1 MSLNNSTLLPEQI
14 IHTVNCK
21 QQKINKNEKL
31 IKCSSCKKI
40 HHRKCHKVYA
50 RTRYQINNWKC
61 WSCLNA
67 TRIKCK
73 KCKKTIAR
81 NLQPVQCTSCKKNF
95 HKKCAKLTSNHICNW
110 WSCHDCTGLEFPFC
124 NLSNEEFLGTINGI
138 DNIDET
144 KLSLLPSFSVQTLL
158 DKITS
163 NICIETGEFEA
174 DTINS
179 KYYSSNDFLARK
191 FSKSKFSIL
200 HINIVSLQSRIN
212 ELRELL
218 AVLKQPFDIIAI
230 SETKLKTGCDI
241 TVNIDLDGY
250 DLEKTPTETF
260 FGGVAIYV
268 KKSHA
273 HSVRKE
279 LNFSDKNVAESIFI
293 EIERKNR
300 KNIIVGCLY
309 RHHSELQKFNNLFLS
324 KILKKLAKHKNKT
337 VFLCGDFNANLLA
350 AEEHSDTEA
359 FYEDLACQ
367 SFQPLFLQPTRVT
380 SHSATL
386 IDNIFC
392 NDLTAHTEGGNL
404 TTSISDHFPQFAII
418 DNINKEH
425 EKDIPI
431 IRRNYK
437 NFNTDEFEN
446 ELRQVEWAKILENKT
461 SEESVNY
468 FFNKTNALLDEMA
481 PYRRLKRRE
490 IRTEHS
496 PWITRGILKSIE
508 NRDKLHKKYLKD
520 KNDSTKAELFSKFKQ
535 IRNTLNTVIKQ
546 AKSDYYTELFE
557 ENKSNIKQ
565 TWKEIKKIVN
575 INKKNTV
582 FPDSIKKGHHFIHD
596 KKEIANEFN
605 SFFTSIGNNIDN
617 KIPIVEK
624 NFKDYLTNQQTN
636 VFHLSPTTP
645 LEISN
650 IIISIKLSKA
660 SGPNSIQSK
669 LLKDCIHIF
678 SFVISMLINKSF
690 SEGSF
695 PDFLKLANVIPIFKK
710 NDKNIC
716 GNYRPISLLS
726 NVSKIYERVFHTQL
740 YHFFD
745 VNNLFYQRQFGFRKK
760 HSTEHAL
767 INIVENVR
775 NKMRNRIFTC
785 GTFID
790 LEKAFDTVNHKILL
804 EKLSYYGVKGNA
816 LYWLRDYLTN
826 RKQCVILDESSSYL
840 PITCGVPQ
848 GSILGPLL
856 FTIYINDMH
865 KAVLNSIVYHFADDT
880 NLIYSCKNIK
890 VLRKNMND
898 DLSSIY
904 IWLCANRLSINSAK
918 TEFILFKPP
927 KCKIEDRFTLKLN
940 NITIFES
947 TKLRYLGV
955 ILDNKLSWKYHI
967 HELAKKLSRATG
979 VINRLK
985 DNSVPTKALLSVYF
999 AIFQSHLIFGLSVW
1013 GQANELYLQKI
1024 RTIQNKVLRKITNA
1038 DFDTHITDIFK
1049 QANVLKLTDLF
1060 KNKIMSLMWDFD
1072 HNVLPTSLNDF
1083 FVRTNEHRYKTRT
1096 AETGLIQLN
1105 PNFRTATN
1113 KSFAYLGT
1121 KMLNEM
1127 KVNPIYNPILSKKTF
1142 TANVKKE
1149 YISNY

>member
-1 MSLNNSTLLPEQI
+1 MEPV
-14 IHTVNCK
+14 IHTANCK
-21 QQKINKNEKL
+21 HNINKNEKI
-31 IKCSSCKKI
+31 IKCISCKKP
-40 HHRKCHKVYA
+40 HHARCHKIFA

-61 WSCLNA
+61 WNCLNVK
-67 TRIKCK
+67 RIKCK

-81 NLQPVQCTSCKKNF
+81 NLHPVKCTSCQKNF
-95 HKKCAKLTSNHICNW
+95 HKKCAKSPLNQVNDKWTCQE
-110 WSCHDCTGLEFPFC
+110 CTGLELPFC
-124 NLSNEEFLGTINGI
+124 ALSNEQFLCTINGI
-138 DNIDET
+138 DNIDHT
-144 KLSLLPSFSVQTLL
+144 KLNLLPSFSVRTLL

-163 NICIETGEFEA
+163 NICIETGEFESE
-174 DTINS
+174 TVNS
-179 KYYSSNDFLARK
+179 KYYSPNEFLAHK
-191 FSKSKFSIL
+191 FTKSKFSIL
-200 HINIVSLQSRIN
+200 HLNIVTLQSHIN
-212 ELRELL
+212 ELRESIALL
-218 AVLKQPFDIIAI
+218 NFPFDLIAI
-230 SETKLKTGCDI
+230 SETKLKTDCAI
-241 TVNIDLDGY
+241 PTNIDLQGY
-250 DLEKTPTETF
+250 YLEKTTTDTF
-260 FGGVAIYV
+260 FGGVALYIR
-268 KKSHA
+268 KSFNY
-273 HSVRKE
+273 SVRKE
-279 LNFSDKNVAESIFI
+279 LSCSDKNVAESVFI
-293 EIERKNR
+293 EIERKNQ
-300 KNIIVGCLY
+300 KNIIVGCMY
-309 RHHSELQKFNNLFLS
+309 RHHSDLQTFNESFLS
-324 KILKKLAKHKNKT
+324 TILKKLTKHKNKT

-350 AEEHSDTEA
+350 ADEHSATEA
-359 FYEDLACQ
+359 FYENLACQ
-367 SFQPLFLQPTRVT
+367 SCQPLILQPTRVT

-392 NDLTAHTEGGNL
+392 NDLTVHTEGGNL

-418 DNINKEH
+418 DNINKEQ
-425 EKDIPI
+425 KKGIPI
-431 IRRNYK
+431 IRRSYS
-437 NFNTDEFEN
+437 NFNADEFEN
-446 ELRQVEWAKILENKT
+446 ELRQVEWASIFENKT
-461 SEESVNY
+461 SEESINY
-468 FFNKTNALLDEMA
+468 LYNKTTALLDEMA
-481 PYRRLKRRE
+481 PYRPLKRRE
-490 IRTEHS
+490 IRTENS
-496 PWITRGILKSIE
+496 PWITRGILKSIK

-520 KNDSTKAELFSKFKQ
+520 KNESTKAELFSKFKQ
-535 IRNTLNTVIKQ
+535 IRNTLSILIKQ
-546 AKSDYYTELFE
+546 AKSDYYKELFE

-575 INKKNTV
+575 LNKKNTV
-582 FPDSIKKGHHFIHD
+582 FPESIKKGHHFIHD
-596 KKEIANEFN
+596 KKEIASEFN
-605 SFFTSIGNNIDN
+605 SFFTSIGNTIDN
-617 KIPIVEK
+617 KIPLVEK
-624 NFKDYLTNQQTN
+624 NVKDYLTNQQTN
-636 VFHLSPTTP
+636 IFHLSPTTP

-660 SGPNSIQSK
+660 SGPNSIQTK

-726 NVSKIYERVFHTQL
+726 NISKIYERVFHTQL

-745 VNNLFYQRQFGFRKK
+745 DNNLFYQRQFGFRKK

-767 INIVENVR
+767 LNIVENVR
-775 NKMRNRIFTC
+775 NKMRNKTFSC

-826 RKQCVILDESSSYL
+826 RKQCVILDESSTYL

-865 KAVLNSIVYHFADDT
+865 KAVVNSIVYHFADDT
-880 NLIYSCKNIK
+880 NLIYSSKNIK
-890 VLRKNMND
+890 ILRNNMNH

-904 IWLCANRLSINSAK
+904 IWLCANRLSINAAK

-927 KCKIEDRFTLKLN
+927 KCKIEDRFTLKVN
-940 NITIFES
+940 NVTIFES

-999 AIFQSHLIFGLSVW
+999 AIFQSHLNYGLSVW
-1013 GQANELYLQKI
+1013 GQAQEIYLQKI

-1038 DFDTHITDIFK
+1038 DYDTHITDIFK
-1049 QANVLKLTDLF
+1049 QTNVLKLTDLF

-1072 HNVLPTSLNDF
+1072 HNVLPSSLNDF
-1083 FVRTNEHRYKTRT
+1083 FVYTNEHRYETRT

-1105 PNFRTATN
+1105 ANFRTAKN
-1113 KSFAYLGT
+1113 KSFPYLGT

-1142 TANVKKE
+1142 TVRVKKE
-1149 YISNY
+1149 YISNYQKNI